1 MKRRTYL
8 NVLLVVGLG
17 LLIPFTGIGQTKKEA
32 TDIYNSAATSY
43 KQDPKTSLDNLLK
56 AIQICEQLGEE
67 GEEIKVNSESLI
79 PKVYFEIAM
88 VQYKKKDLQ
97 GTLDNLEKAEETA
110 VKYNDGNVKT
120 RVEKTIPKL
129 YNVMGN
135 NKFKEDKFDEAI
147 ANYNKALN
155 FTPDFV
161 DPILG
166 LALSYEKLGNNDKMI
181 EYIDKTIEAAKK
193 VNDTKTIESST
204 IKAKNFYLK
213 NADEAQKAKKY
224 DDAIVALNN
233 SLKYDGNDNDVYRLL
248 AVNYNRIEKWNEGIE
263 AALKAI
269 DLKTGPADEKAELYF
284 LLATAYQ
291 KINDNAK
298 ACEAYKNASFGTFKP
313 NADYQIQQLKCQ

>member
-1 MKRRTYL
+1 MKRKTIF

-17 LLIPFTGIGQTKKEA
+17 LLIPFTGFGQTKKEA
-32 TDIYNSAATSY
+32 TDIYNGAATTY

-56 AIQICEQLGEE
+56 AIQICEQLGDE
-67 GEEIKVNSESLI
+67 GEEIKINSEQLI
-79 PKVYFEIAM
+79 PKVYFELAM
-88 VQYKKKDLQ
+88 VQYKQKDLQ

-110 VKYNDGNVKT
+110 IKYNDGAVKS

-135 NKFKEDKFDEAI
+135 NKFKEDKFEDAI
-147 ANYNKALN
+147 SNYNKALN
-155 FTPDFV
+155 ITPDFV

-166 LALSYEKLGNNDKMI
+166 LALSYEKLGDEVKMI

-193 VNDTKTIESST
+193 VNDTKTIESATS
-204 IKAKNFYLK
+204 KAKNFYLK

-224 DDAIVALNN
+224 EDAINALNN
-233 SLKYDGNDNDVYRLL
+233 SLKYDGSDNDVYRLL

-291 KINDNAK
+291 KLNDNAK
-298 ACEAYKNASFGTFKP
+298 ACEAYKNAAFGTFKL